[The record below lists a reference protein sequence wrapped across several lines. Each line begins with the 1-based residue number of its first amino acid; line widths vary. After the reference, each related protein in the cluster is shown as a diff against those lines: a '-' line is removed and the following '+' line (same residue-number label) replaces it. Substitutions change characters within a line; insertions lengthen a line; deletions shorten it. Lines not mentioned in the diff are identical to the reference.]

1 MRRLDF
7 TAAAAFAIDG
17 MTVVAAAYNAAWLA
31 LLADGPRPRRASA
44 MILALLNV
52 GIAVEALFAQSLY
65 TAHRF
70 ELLQDCHVTDIQV
83 LPGIHADC
91 DKGPDA
97 PLLFRADALA
107 ALDRAARH

>member
-1 MRRLDF
+1 
-7 TAAAAFAIDG
+7 
-17 MTVVAAAYNAAWLA
+17 
-31 LLADGPRPRRASA
+31 
-44 MILALLNV
+44 MI
-52 GIAVEALFAQSLY
+52 S
-65 TAHRF
+65 AHRVNDAIGGGELRLSLSSALDSHHPEAF
-70 ELLQDCHVTDIQV
+70 RCPLFPTDRANDVAGMLIELLQDCHVTDIQV